1 MQKDKGSKINF
12 NFYLKSTDRNFILWL
27 QYHWNRT
34 NEIRQKVRQLQN
46 DQTNILHLKSFCSFG
61 LSPFNLFS
69 NWCFTLWVQGCGCSH
84 NNVKQRSH
92 KNFQIEMMIHAHTR
106 KNKWIV
112 LWLTSEI
119 FGIAIYSIQS
129 LWSSMRELTRH

>member
-12 NFYLKSTDRNFILWL
+12 TFYSKSTDRHFILWL

-34 NEIRQKVRQLQN
+34 NEISQKVRQLQN
-46 DQTNILHLKSFCSFG
+46 DQNNSLHLKSFCSFG

-69 NWCFTLWVQGCGCSH
+69 YWCFTLWGQGWGCSH
-84 NNVKQRSH
+84 DKVKQRNH
-92 KNFQIEMMIHAHTR
+92 KIFQLEMMIHAHTR